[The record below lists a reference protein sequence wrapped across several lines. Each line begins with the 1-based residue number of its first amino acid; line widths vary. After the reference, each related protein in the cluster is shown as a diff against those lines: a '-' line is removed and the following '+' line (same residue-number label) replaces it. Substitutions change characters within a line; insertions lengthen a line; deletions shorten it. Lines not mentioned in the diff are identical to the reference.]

1 MAATHAVSAEES
13 ADGQPIICKGLLV
26 PYTQARMASRSQ
38 GVIETIRDEGEVV
51 KAGDVVM
58 RLESGMEA
66 LQVAQQEHILA
77 LRDFEWKSADELRR
91 KNVVSAT
98 EGEEKRITLEVAKVQ
113 LAQARE
119 LLSRRTVLA
128 PFDGVVSEQL
138 REVGEA
144 VDEFVPVLVLVDV
157 NTLALE
163 AFLPASRLKEIRE
176 GQSVIVRIPDEPEK
190 SFQGRVDKVAPVV
203 NAASGDFKVRI
214 VIPNKEGA
222 LVAGT
227 PATAEIDPAAA
238 AN

>member
-1 MAATHAVSAEES
+1 MASAAAQNEGTAT
-13 ADGQPIICKGLLV
+13 GQVIVCKGLLV

-38 GVIETIRDEGEVV
+38 GVIESIRDEGEFV
-51 KAGDVVM
+51 KAGEVVM
-58 RLESGMEA
+58 KLESGMEE

-119 LLSRRTVLA
+119 LLSRRTVVA
-128 PFDGVVSEQL
+128 PFDGVVAEQL

-163 AFLPASRLKEIRE
+163 VFLPASRLREIRE
-176 GQSVIVRIPDEPEK
+176 GQPVTVRIPGEAEK

-214 VIPNKEGA
+214 VIPNKEGD

-227 PATAEIDPAAA
+227 PATAEIQPSARH
-238 AN
+238 